1 MKKSGSNE
9 DFNSFMQEISA
20 MGADKQREQDG
31 TVCVV
36 SDGGGGGGG
45 GSERRGEGRRAEGRE
60 EGRANGRGE
69 DEDSVHADVS
79 DEEDE
84 EDFEQFVRRE
94 RMKEVK
100 EAVQNRVRPQD
111 RESHQEMMAQISA
124 VASNN
129 AVRLPQVAGRRH
141 ESVVESFNQH
151 MQAASDSDGSE
162 SSQEDWRSKKLESK

>member
-1 MKKSGSNE
+1 
-9 DFNSFMQEISA
+9 

-36 SDGGGGGGG
+36 SDGGAGGRG
-45 GSERRGEGRRAEGRE
+45 GSGSGRRGEGRRAEGRE
-60 EGRANGRGE
+60 EGREEGRANERGE

-100 EAVQNRVRPQD
+100 EAAQNRVRPQD

-129 AVRLPQVAGRRH
+129 AVRLPEVAGRRH

-162 SSQEDWRSKKLESK
+162 SSQEDWRSKKLGYSVPR